1 MKLRMF
7 VMLAG
12 ICAANFV
19 CAQNAKADSVIINV
33 GNSSKV
39 IFAIGDKKDLETLK
53 QYDMQAVVN
62 DLISKL
68 ENKDTT
74 GLEKPAADYVKTDP
88 PVADN
93 TTDTYRSD
101 DNDDDDENW
110 NDSWDRR
117 DRNDRQSYNN
127 YRSSSSGRRYYGRRT
142 HHSMNFDLG
151 MNNYLINDK
160 FPDQNQDVF
169 SVRPWGS
176 WYFGIN
182 STERTRL
189 ARKFFLEWTVGVSW
203 YNFKFENEK
212 LLVGRDS
219 TGVTFGE
226 DARQLN
232 YVKTK
237 LTATYLHASFIPLLD
252 FGGNSRRAFFFDRNS
267 DSFRIGAGPYVAYR
281 VDSYTKMVYKD
292 DDGEKQKERNHD
304 NFYLNNLRY
313 GARVQVGF
321 RGTDVFFNYDMSTL
335 FADGKGPKLQPFS
348 FGITF

>member
-7 VMLAG
+7 AMMAG
-12 ICAANFV
+12 LMTANIV

-33 GNSSKV
+33 GTASKV

-62 DLISKL
+62 DLITKL

-74 GLEKPAADYVKTDP
+74 AAAKPAEEYIKVEPAETE
-88 PVADN
+88 
-93 TTDTYRSD
+93 TRTESRW
-101 DNDDDDENW
+101 NDDDDDDDEDW
-110 NDSWDRR
+110 NDSWERRERR
-117 DRNDRQSYNN
+117 DNQTYQSRN
-127 YRSSSSGRRYYGRRT
+127 SGRRYYGRRT

-151 MNNYLINDK
+151 MNNYLIDNK
-160 FPDQNQDVF
+160 FPDQNREVY

-219 TGVTFGE
+219 LGVTFGE
-226 DARQLN
+226 DPRNLN

-267 DSFRIGAGPYVAYR
+267 DSFRIGVGPYIGYR
-281 VDSYTKMVYKD
+281 VDSYTKLVYKD

-304 NFYLNNLRY
+304 NFYLNNIRY
-313 GARVQVGF
+313 GARLQVGF
-321 RGTDVFFNYDMSTL
+321 RGTDVFVNYDMSTL
-335 FADGKGPKLQPFS
+335 FAEGKGPQLQPFS